1 MKSVTL
7 NSMKHRSCLCWSL
20 LDPQS
25 LVGYLTLSILLAEWM
40 NESEKWIYGMR
51 NGFINHGTTVGHKP
65 VLYNSIYFSFLLK
78 IRNPIYMLHKGD
90 K

>member
-1 MKSVTL
+1 MNSVTL
-7 NSMKHRSCLCWSL
+7 NSMKQWSCLCWSL

-25 LVGYLTLSILLAEWM
+25 LVGYLALSILLAEWM
-40 NESEKWIYGMR
+40 NENEKRIYGVR
-51 NGFINHGTTVGHKP
+51 NGFINHGTISGHKP

-78 IRNPIYMLHKGD
+78 IRNTIYMLHKGD